1 MLYVVFFWHSLN
13 SSAILVHFEIKD
25 LILSILFLSTLQ
37 EGRPYMEPEM
47 HTRLLL
53 TKYLCNGGTSNNSF
67 SKAKKACSNSS
78 GFLI

>member
-37 EGRPYMEPEM
+37 EGRPYG
-47 HTRLLL
+47 TRNAHAYVADEIFVQWRHFQQFIQQGQKSML
-53 TKYLCNGGTSNNSF
+53 
-67 SKAKKACSNSS
+67 
-78 GFLI
+78 